1 MPMTVYFAVWGLVTE
16 LSLAPLEDKS
26 GEIIVAIMFGEGKH
40 ISGGELGMLYHSGIE
55 FHFLIIIDG
64 F

>member
-1 MPMTVYFAVWGLVTE
+1 MTE

-26 GEIIVAIMFGEGKH
+26 GETIVAIMFGEGKH

>member
-1 MPMTVYFAVWGLVTE
+1 MTE
-16 LSLAPLEDKS
+16 LSLAPHEDKS
-26 GEIIVAIMFGEGKH
+26 GEIIVAIMFGEGMH
-40 ISGGELGMLYHSGIE
+40 ISGGELGLLYLSGIE

>member
-1 MPMTVYFAVWGLVTE
+1 MTE

-40 ISGGELGMLYHSGIE
+40 ISGGELGMLYHSGTE
-55 FHFLIIIDG
+55 FHLLRASAFSSI
-64 F
+64 FSFVWT